1 MADAGAALDV
11 ALGLIRGDL
20 DRIQAAVTK
29 GQRLL
34 GEDESKAVV
43 RYAGALVEAQ
53 RAEIAIAREAE
64 KQAAALTPRELL
76 AQLSTLPGV
85 RDALASGEQATV
97 PARGKG
103 RRAE

>member
-11 ALGLIRGDL
+11 ALALIRGDL
-20 DRIQAAVTK
+20 DRVAASVTK
-29 GQRLL
+29 NNRVMS
-34 GEDESKAVV
+34 EEESRAVV

-64 KQAAALTPRELL
+64 KAAAALTPQELL

-85 RDALASGEQATV
+85 RAAMANDERAAP

-103 RRAE
+103 RKVE